1 MAARTGSAEWLG
13 DLKDGSGTLKV
24 GDGLFEGAY
33 SFSSRFE
40 DGEGTNPEELLAA
53 AHAACFSMS
62 LGKVLADH
70 GHPAEYVRTTAS
82 VSLRQIDGKA
92 TIATIELDTEGSVPG
107 IDQQHFEFH
116 AGEARDGCVVSRAL
130 TGVPEITV
138 TARLAVTE

>member
-13 DLKDGSGTLKV
+13 NLKEGSGSLKV
-24 GDGLFEGAY
+24 GDGAFEGPY

-40 DGEGTNPEELLAA
+40 VGAGTNPEELIAA
-53 AHAACFSMS
+53 AHAACYSMA
-62 LGKVLADH
+62 LGNILDGH

-82 VSLRQIDGKA
+82 VSLRQVDGKA

-116 AGEARDGCVVSRAL
+116 AGEAKDGCIVSRAL
-130 TGVPEITV
+130 AGVPEIKL
-138 TARLAVTE
+138 TARLV

>member
-24 GDGLFEGAY
+24 GEGVFEGA
-33 SFSSRFE
+33 FTFGSRFE
-40 DGEGTNPEELLAA
+40 DGAGTNPEELLAA

-62 LGKVLADH
+62 LGKILAEH

-92 TIATIELDTEGSVPG
+92 TIATIELNTEGSVPN

-116 AGEARDGCVVSRAL
+116 AGEAKDGCILSRAL

-138 TARLAVTE
+138 NARLVAT

>member
-13 DLKDGSGTLKV
+13 DLKDGSGSLKV
-24 GDGLFEGAY
+24 GDGVFEGSY
-33 SFSSRFE
+33 SFTSRFE
-40 DGEGTNPEELLAA
+40 DGAGTNPEELIAA
-53 AHAACFSMS
+53 AHAACFSMA
-62 LGKVLADH
+62 LGNILAGH

-116 AGEARDGCVVSRAL
+116 AGEAKDGCIVSRAL
-130 TGVPEITV
+130 AGVPEIKL
-138 TARLAVTE
+138 TARLA

>member
-13 DLKDGSGTLKV
+13 DLKDGSGSLKV
-24 GDGLFEGAY
+24 GDGVFEGGY
-33 SFSSRFE
+33 SFTSRFE
-40 DGEGTNPEELLAA
+40 EGAGTNPEELIAA
-53 AHAACFSMS
+53 AHAACYSMA
-62 LGKVLADH
+62 LGNILAGH

-116 AGEARDGCVVSRAL
+116 AGEAKDGCIVSRAL
-130 TGVPEITV
+130 AGVPEIKL
-138 TARLAVTE
+138 TARLA